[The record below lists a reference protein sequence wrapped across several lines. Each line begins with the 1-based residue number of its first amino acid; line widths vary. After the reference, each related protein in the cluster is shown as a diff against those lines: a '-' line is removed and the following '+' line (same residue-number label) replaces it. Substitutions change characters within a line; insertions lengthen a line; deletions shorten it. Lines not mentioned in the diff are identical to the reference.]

1 MKGKPGMFGVR
12 GWADW
17 KVRTEVMLAAV
28 SSPTRSNK
36 ILLYFI
42 SKDDLIGV
50 RCVKIF
56 ASLRQL
62 YIFLGLIQN
71 PP

>member
-1 MKGKPGMFGVR
+1 
-12 GWADW
+12 
-17 KVRTEVMLAAV
+17 MLAAV